1 MERGLVSVTESNRV
15 DEKPF
20 ENDLRSRK
28 LETNLYR
35 VLIYIAIKLFMEFM
49 NVVTYYQLLN
59 VLPVYC

>member
-1 MERGLVSVTESNRV
+1 VERGLVSVTESNRV